1 MSIPCRLLKTPALG
15 VLSTVSVG
23 DGKTTN
29 LFLVSL
35 SMTLVFLF
43 FYSLLLKITKAGFI
57 VVLQRAV
64 MEVLKNYDVFPSV
77 KSSTKKAKTKRMV
90 PSSEQLMQRC
100 RFVLRAVADADK
112 TEAFSILVGGPEGHG
127 AGKLRGM
134 VARPLDFRTIDAR
147 LAAGAYGGSV
157 EAFAADVRQVWLDTT
172 YFRSLIGDE

>member
-1 MSIPCRLLKTPALG
+1 
-15 VLSTVSVG
+15 
-23 DGKTTN
+23 
-29 LFLVSL
+29 
-35 SMTLVFLF
+35 
-43 FYSLLLKITKAGFI
+43 
-57 VVLQRAV
+57 

-172 YFRSLIGDE
+172 YFRSLIGDK

>member
-1 MSIPCRLLKTPALG
+1 
-15 VLSTVSVG
+15 
-23 DGKTTN
+23 
-29 LFLVSL
+29 
-35 SMTLVFLF
+35 
-43 FYSLLLKITKAGFI
+43 LKITKAGFI

-100 RFVLRAVADADK
+100 R
-112 TEAFSILVGGPEGHG
+112 
-127 AGKLRGM
+127 
-134 VARPLDFRTIDAR
+134 PLDFRTIDAR

-172 YFRSLIGDE
+172 YFRSLIGDK